1 MVNFRM
7 LMKKIAQKLRLND
20 KLNVSAYTTMIIAA
34 YCLIKAKSKPILPLV
49 KISNFMLVLQKKL
62 VEEVIYDGTHI
73 LFRCVNQAQWMS
85 TQADPLIKGKELLK
99 VLVEYGVPRFQNSSQ
114 IYYTENQIKYLVVSV
129 AAFSY
134 AFGIFASLFL
144 NNQLFSNKSLVAQ
157 STGVKFC
164 NIYGL
169 DHAKKQLTQIIEY
182 LQDPLK
188 FRNVGA
194 RLRRGIMIYG
204 PPGTGKTMLAKATAT
219 ESNVQFLYCSATE
232 FMEVYVGTGPKRVRE
247 LFKKAR
253 QTSPAIIFIDEI
265 DSIAYKRKNQNF
277 GVETGGDNERVSTL
291 NQLLTEIDGFKE
303 NENIVVIAATNR
315 IQILD
320 DALLRS
326 GRFDIKI
333 EVVLPSENDRKGIIG
348 VHLQNK
354 KHQISQGMIDK
365 VSKNTNG
372 FSGADM
378 ENITNESAYI
388 AIEKQQ
394 EFISDDDFQE
404 AFRKVSQEK
413 QHMLEV

>member
-1 MVNFRM
+1 MVDFRKFM
-7 LMKKIAQKLRLND
+7 QIVMRKFND
-20 KLNVSAYTTMIIAA
+20 KLNVSASAAMLIAA
-34 YCLIKAKSKPILPLV
+34 FYLYKAKTKPTLPLV
-49 KISNFMLVLQKKL
+49 KISNFILVLQKKL

-73 LFRCVNQAQWMS
+73 LFRCVNQAQWLS
-85 TQADPLIKGKELLK
+85 TQAEPMIKGKELLK
-99 VLVEYGVPRFQNSSQ
+99 ALMEYGVPRFQNSTQ
-114 IYYTENQIKYLVVSV
+114 IYYSEKQMMYLIMSI
-129 AAFSY
+129 AAISY
-134 AFGIFASLFL
+134 TFGIIATNFI
-144 NNQLFSNKSLVAQ
+144 NSNKISNTSLLAQ
-157 STGVKFC
+157 STGVKFA

-169 DHAKKQLTQIIEY
+169 DHAKKQLQQIIEY

-188 FRNVGA
+188 YRNVGA
-194 RLRRGIMIYG
+194 RLRRGVMIYG

-232 FMEVYVGTGPKRVRE
+232 FIEIYVGTGPKRVRE

-253 QTSPAIIFIDEI
+253 ELAPAIIFIDEI

-277 GVETGGDNERVSTL
+277 GAETGGDNERVKL
-291 NQLLTEIDGFKE
+291 DGFKE

-320 DALLRS
+320 EALLRS

-333 EVVLPSENDRKGIIG
+333 EIKLPSEKDRKGIIG
-348 VHLQNK
+348 VHLHNK
-354 KHQISQGMIDK
+354 KHQISSGMIEL
-365 VSKNTNG
+365 VAKNANG

-394 EFISDDDFQE
+394 EYIIDADIQE
-404 AFRKVSQEK
+404 ALKKITLEK
-413 QHMLEV
+413 QHMRDQ

>member
-1 MVNFRM
+1 MVNFRQIM
-7 LMKKIAQKLRLND
+7 QIVLRKFND
-20 KLNVSAYTTMIIAA
+20 KLNVSASAAMLIAFFCIYQA
-34 YCLIKAKSKPILPLV
+34 KAKPSLPLV

-73 LFRCVNQAQWMS
+73 LFRCVNQAQWLS
-85 TQADPLIKGKELLK
+85 TQADPMIKGKELLK
-99 VLVEYGVPRFQNSSQ
+99 ALMEYGVPRFQNSTQ
-114 IYYTENQIKYLVVSV
+114 IYYSEKQMMYLIMSI
-129 AAFSY
+129 AALSY
-134 AFGIFASLFL
+134 TFGIFASHIINLQKL
-144 NNQLFSNKSLVAQ
+144 SNKSMIAS
-157 STGVKFC
+157 STGVKFA

-169 DHAKKQLTQIIEY
+169 DHAKKQLQQIIEY
-182 LQDPLK
+182 LQDPQK

-194 RLRRGIMIYG
+194 RLRRGVMIYG

-232 FMEVYVGTGPKRVRE
+232 FMEIYVGTGPKRVRE

-253 QTSPAIIFIDEI
+253 QLAPAIIFIDEI

-277 GVETGGDNERVSTL
+277 GSETGGDNERVSTL
-291 NQLLTEIDGFKE
+291 NQLLTELDGFKE

-320 DALLRS
+320 EALLRS

-333 EVVLPSENDRKGIIG
+333 EIQLPSENDRKGILG
-348 VHLQNK
+348 VHLHNK
-354 KHQISQGMIDK
+354 KHQISSGMIEL
-365 VSKNTNG
+365 VAKNANG

-394 EFISDDDFQE
+394 EFIIDSDFQE
-404 AFRKVSQEK
+404 AFKKVTQEK
-413 QHMLEV
+413 QNFRDL

>member
-1 MVNFRM
+1 MVDFRKFM
-7 LMKKIAQKLRLND
+7 QIVMRKFND
-20 KLNVSAYTTMIIAA
+20 KLNVSASAAMLIAVF
-34 YCLIKAKSKPILPLV
+34 CLYKARAKPNLPLV

-62 VEEVIYDGTHI
+62 VEEVIYDGSHI
-73 LFRCVNQAQWMS
+73 LFRCVNQAQWLS
-85 TQADPLIKGKELLK
+85 TQAEPMIKGKELLK
-99 VLVEYGVPRFQNSSQ
+99 ALMEYGVPRFQNSTQ
-114 IYYTENQIKYLVVSV
+114 IYYNEKQMMYIIMSI
-129 AAFSY
+129 AALSY
-134 AFGIFASLFL
+134 TFGIFASHLINSNRL
-144 NNQLFSNKSLVAQ
+144 SNKSMLAQ
-157 STGVKFC
+157 STGVKFS

-169 DHAKKQLTQIIEY
+169 DHAKKQLQQIIEY

-188 FRNVGA
+188 YRNVGA
-194 RLRRGIMIYG
+194 RLRRGVMIYG

-219 ESNVQFLYCSATE
+219 ESNVNFLYCSATE
-232 FMEVYVGTGPKRVRE
+232 FIEVYVGTGPKRVRE

-253 QTSPAIIFIDEI
+253 QSSPAIIFIDEI

-277 GVETGGDNERVSTL
+277 GTETVLL
-291 NQLLTEIDGFKE
+291 NQLLTELDGFKE

-320 DALLRS
+320 EALLRS

-333 EVVLPSENDRKGIIG
+333 EINLPSENERKGIMG

-354 KHQISQGMIDK
+354 KHQVSSGMID
-365 VSKNTNG
+365 VVAKNAYG

-394 EFISDDDFQE
+394 EFINDADFQE
-404 AFRKVSQEK
+404 ALKKITMEK
-413 QHMLEV
+413 QHMKDQILNF